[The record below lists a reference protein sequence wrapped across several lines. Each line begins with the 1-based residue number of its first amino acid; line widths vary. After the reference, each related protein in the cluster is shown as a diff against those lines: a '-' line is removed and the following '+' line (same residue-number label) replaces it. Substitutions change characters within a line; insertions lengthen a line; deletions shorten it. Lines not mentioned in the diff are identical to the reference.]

1 MDTILPEIGTWL
13 AALTA
18 AYVITVALT
27 VTGGVLYCSWA
38 KRRYAGDEGDAV
50 ELAVFRQFRASF
62 FERFVGLVVE
72 IVCQNVA
79 LLLRGLHQL
88 HLLPPPRVDARGTPL
103 LVLPGYVENAGTVWW
118 LGRRLARAGF
128 NAILIEFPT
137 TTCAIEQNVTYLARR
152 IAEVRA
158 AHAGREVAIVAHSMG
173 GVIARTLML
182 SRGDHG
188 VCALVAIGSPF
199 AGTHLAR
206 LGARLRIGHCVPQL
220 VPDSDFMQRFP
231 PSLGAPVP
239 MLSLI
244 APQENI
250 VSPEWSAVV
259 KGAQLHLLAQPYGH
273 EAPLFMRSVYAEV
286 ERWLRARGVARGA
299 DLPV

>member
-103 LVLPGYVENAGTVWW
+103 LVLPAFST
-118 LGRRLARAGF
+118 
-128 NAILIEFPT
+128 
-137 TTCAIEQNVTYLARR
+137 
-152 IAEVRA
+152 
-158 AHAGREVAIVAHSMG
+158 
-173 GVIARTLML
+173 
-182 SRGDHG
+182 
-188 VCALVAIGSPF
+188 
-199 AGTHLAR
+199 
-206 LGARLRIGHCVPQL
+206 
-220 VPDSDFMQRFP
+220 
-231 PSLGAPVP
+231 
-239 MLSLI
+239 
-244 APQENI
+244 
-250 VSPEWSAVV
+250 
-259 KGAQLHLLAQPYGH
+259 
-273 EAPLFMRSVYAEV
+273 
-286 ERWLRARGVARGA
+286 
-299 DLPV
+299 